1 MGRDKHGRSGKRKR
15 KRTWVRGGRGIGDD
29 GIPPPL
35 PSSAHFQ
42 AYFVFILHLSRPPY
56 VFFLKA
62 PSSFLSIWSVL
73 EGEEEEDA

>member
-1 MGRDKHGRSGKRKR
+1 MGRDKHGRSRKRKR
-15 KRTWVRGGRGIGDD
+15 KRTWVRGGGIGDD
-29 GIPPPL
+29 GIPPL
-35 PSSAHFQ
+35 PSSPHFQ
-42 AYFVFILHLSRPPY
+42 AYFVSILHLSRPPY